1 MKLLKF
7 PDAGIKDVAK
17 GLRILADKIDSGEY
31 GDAHNLAWVLDC
43 GSSRVEFGLLGQT
56 ASAGAEFNLLLD
68 TAKNRLVKSL

>member
-7 PDAGIKDVAK
+7 PDVGTHDLAA
-17 GLRILADKIDSGEY
+17 GLRTLADKIDKGDY
-31 GDAHNLAWVLDC
+31 GDAHNLAWVIDC
-43 GSSRVEFGLLGQT
+43 GDARIEIGLLGKT